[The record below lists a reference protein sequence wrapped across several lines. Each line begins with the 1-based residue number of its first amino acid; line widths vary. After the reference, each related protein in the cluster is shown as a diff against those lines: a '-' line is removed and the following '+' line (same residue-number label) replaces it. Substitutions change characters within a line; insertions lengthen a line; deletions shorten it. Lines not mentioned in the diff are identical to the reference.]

1 MVRVLESQ
9 SWCVRVGRERM
20 PKLPIFKELNIF
32 IEREARGWEKDG
44 NVKKNK
50 RLIVSIPL
58 GLL

>member
-1 MVRVLESQ
+1 
-9 SWCVRVGRERM
+9 M